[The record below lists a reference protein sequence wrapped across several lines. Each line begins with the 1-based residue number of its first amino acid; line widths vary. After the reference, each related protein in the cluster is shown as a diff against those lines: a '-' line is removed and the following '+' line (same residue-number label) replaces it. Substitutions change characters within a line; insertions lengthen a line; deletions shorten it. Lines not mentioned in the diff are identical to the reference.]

1 MWRIYGIG
9 LPDDVLK
16 KIYHENAIRVIP
28 GLGERFQ
35 NATGQTDYSK

>member
-16 KIYHENAIRVIP
+16 KIYFENALRILP
-28 GLGERFQ
+28 ALKPLYKTLGH
-35 NATGQTDYSK
+35 